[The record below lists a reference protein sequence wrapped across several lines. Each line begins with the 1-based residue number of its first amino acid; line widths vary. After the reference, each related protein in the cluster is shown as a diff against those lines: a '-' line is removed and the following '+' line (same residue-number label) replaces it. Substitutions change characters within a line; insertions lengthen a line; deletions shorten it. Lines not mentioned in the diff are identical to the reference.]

1 MDDDLIRKAKEALM
15 ARVSSPAPNIY
26 NIVIPVSEQ
35 GAEKLIEIF
44 GSLIKREDYG
54 TDKQNLKRND

>member
-15 ARVSSPAPNIY
+15 ARVSCPAPNIY

-35 GAEKLIEIF
+35 GAEKLIELL
-44 GSLIKREDYG
+44 GSLVKREDFG
-54 TDKQNLKRND
+54 TIEISTQKDC

>member
-15 ARVSSPAPNIY
+15 ARVNCPAPNIY

-35 GAEKLIEIF
+35 GAEKLIELF
-44 GSLIKREDYG
+44 GNVLKREDNG
-54 TDKQNLKRND
+54 TEKKN